1 MKSENNFRVAVVV
14 PLYTNIISE
23 PDKISLDLLQKNLSE
38 FSINVICPP
47 RFKKYH
53 PSFIYHEL
61 DSKYFLNTQTYS
73 RLLLSKNFY
82 SMFEE
87 YDYLLIYQTDCL
99 VFSKDL
105 LHWCKLGYDYI
116 GAPLFKNIN
125 KPSMG
130 FSRVGNGGFSLRK
143 VSSFLKVLNSRHMI
157 KWSSIFRMD
166 LPDRPFWD
174 YYKKINVIKETKKG
188 IDWYVKNYSLNED
201 LFWSD
206 RAKLFYPELKIAP
219 VEIGLKFA
227 FEAHPRYCFEKNMN
241 NLPFG
246 AHAWEKWDS
255 DFWKNWI
262 GN

>member
-1 MKSENNFRVAVVV
+1 
-14 PLYTNIISE
+14 
-23 PDKISLDLLQKNLSE
+23 
-38 FSINVICPP
+38 
-47 RFKKYH
+47 
-53 PSFIYHEL
+53 
-61 DSKYFLNTQTYS
+61 
-73 RLLLSKNFY
+73 
-82 SMFEE
+82 
-87 YDYLLIYQTDCL
+87 
-99 VFSKDL
+99 
-105 LHWCKLGYDYI
+105 
-116 GAPLFKNIN
+116 
-125 KPSMG
+125 MG

-143 VSSFLKVLNSRHMI
+143 VSSFLRVLNSRHMI

-174 YYKKINVIKETKKG
+174 YYKKINVIRETKKG

-227 FEAHPRYCFEKNMN
+227 FEAHPRYCFEKNMK